1 MALERFA
8 IKSTNNDS
16 LHVINFGRWA
26 FLKEEAYWKR
36 AGYVITSSPVVVF
49 WEVLKWIVKN

>member
-8 IKSTNNDS
+8 IKTNNNS
-16 LHVINFGRWA
+16 LHVINFGKWDL
-26 FLKEEAYWKR
+26 LKEEAYWER
-36 AGYVITSSPVVVF
+36 IGCMITSSPVVVI